1 MDIENT
7 DTTTARVLESTATF
21 DKASLLLGQKNNTV
35 HFSLPQT
42 TWFDSPPSTVAHRH
56 RAEVGA
62 CLCDSFGVGATRP
75 LTS

>member
-35 HFSLPQT
+35 HFCTVYFFTPATPYFPRQLP
-42 TWFDSPPSTVAHRH
+42 AKYHRH
-56 RAEVGA
+56 HGA
-62 CLCDSFGVGATRP
+62 
-75 LTS
+75 